1 MDNIAIQGLFYR
13 ISQGESVTTII
24 QQKEVPFDKR
34 VQKITCVDGIPYRQ
48 LNNLVPSK
56 FVDEKNLIEPMPL
69 LENFQEQVIPK
80 RKLIR
85 KR

>member
-13 ISQGESVTTII
+13 ISQGESITTII
-24 QQKEVPFDKR
+24 QQKEKTFDKK
-34 VQKITCVDGIPYRQ
+34 VQKMASVDEIPYRQ

-69 LENFQEQVIPK
+69 LENFQEQATPK
-80 RKLIR
+80 RELVR